1 MITSIREPM
10 KDNTLLIHCNFCGKS
25 RGEVGKLIVAN
36 DAGICDEC
44 IDLCSGI
51 LNRERND
58 TFRSDKKINR
68 ALDPVKIKQ
77 FLDLYVIGQEAAKI
91 ALSVGVTNHYKR
103 VFFETKL
110 ELEKSNVLMYGATG
124 SGKTLLARTIARYL
138 NVPFVIADATTLT
151 EAGYVGDDVDTMI
164 ARLFAEANYDV
175 TACQRGIVFLDEI
188 DKIGR
193 KTESPSITR
202 DVSGEGVQQA
212 LLKLIEGTVCRV
224 PIGNNKKHPSLD
236 QVEINTT
243 NILFIASG
251 AFSDL
256 NKVIEQRQRGTSMGF
271 HSIAIN
277 TNKSNKADWEDFIHY
292 GMIPELVGRFPV
304 LVLIEDLTLDD
315 FVTILTKP
323 KNNLVKQM
331 QFYFEADA
339 VQLDFTPDALYTI
352 AQESAEMKIGARGL
366 KSVIERTLQPYLY
379 KMTEIKEAGYKK
391 IQITAETVK
400 YNTEPIYT

>member
-1 MITSIREPM
+1 M
-10 KDNTLLIHCNFCGKS
+10 KENNTLLIHCNFCGKS
-25 RGEVGKLIVAN
+25 RNEVGKLIVAN
-36 DAGICDEC
+36 EAGICDEC

-51 LNRERND
+51 LNKERND

-68 ALDPVKIKQ
+68 ALDPIKIKQ
-77 FLDLYVIGQEAAKI
+77 FLDLYVIGQDEAKI
-91 ALSVGVTNHYKR
+91 ALSVGITNHYKR
-103 VFFETKL
+103 VFFTSKV
-110 ELEKSNVLMYGATG
+110 ELEKSNILMHGSTG
-124 SGKTLLARTIARYL
+124 SGKTLLAKTIARYL

-151 EAGYVGDDVDTMI
+151 ESGYVGDDVDTMI
-164 ARLFAEANYDV
+164 ARLFAESDYDV
-175 TACQRGIVFLDEI
+175 EACQRGIIFLDEI
-188 DKIGR
+188 DKVGR
-193 KTESPSITR
+193 KSEGPSITR

-212 LLKLIEGTVCRV
+212 LLKLVEGTVCRV

-236 QVEINTT
+236 QIDIDTS

-256 NKVIEQRQRGTSMGF
+256 SKVIQQRHGTGMGF
-271 HSIAIN
+271 NSVVKD
-277 TNKSNKADWEDFIHY
+277 TNKSTKANWEDFIHY

-304 LVLIEDLTLDD
+304 LVPIDELTLDD
-315 FVTILTKP
+315 FVAVLTKP

-339 VQLDFTPDALYTI
+339 VQLDFTPEALYTI
-352 AQESAEMKIGARGL
+352 AQEAANMKIGARGL

-379 KMTEIKEAGYKK
+379 KINEIKSAGYKK
-391 IQITAETVK
+391 IQISAETVK

>member
-1 MITSIREPM
+1 M
-10 KDNTLLIHCNFCGKS
+10 KENNTLSIHCNFCGKS
-25 RGEVGKLIVAN
+25 RNEVGKLIVAN
-36 DAGICDEC
+36 EAGICNEC

-51 LNRERND
+51 LNKERND

-68 ALDPVKIKQ
+68 ALDPIKIKQ
-77 FLDLYVIGQEAAKI
+77 FLDLYVIGQDEAKV
-91 ALSVGVTNHYKR
+91 ALSVGITNHYKR
-103 VFFETKL
+103 VFFTSKV
-110 ELEKSNVLMYGATG
+110 ELEKSNILMHGSTG
-124 SGKTLLARTIARYL
+124 SGKTLLAKTIARYL

-151 EAGYVGDDVDTMI
+151 ESGYVGDDVDTMI
-164 ARLFAEANYDV
+164 ARLFAEADYDV
-175 TACQRGIVFLDEI
+175 EACQRGIIFLDEI
-188 DKIGR
+188 DKVGR
-193 KTESPSITR
+193 KSESPSITR

-212 LLKLIEGTVCRV
+212 LLKLVEGTVCRV

-236 QVEINTT
+236 QIDIDTS

-256 NKVIEQRQRGTSMGF
+256 SKVMEQQRGTSMGF
-271 HSIAIN
+271 NSVVKD
-277 TNKSNKADWEDFIHY
+277 TNKSAKANWEDFIHY

-304 LVLIEDLTLDD
+304 LVPVQELTLDD
-315 FVTILTKP
+315 FIEVLTKP

-339 VQLDFTPDALYTI
+339 VQLEFSPEALHTI
-352 AQESAEMKIGARGL
+352 AQEAVKMKIGARGL

-379 KMTEIKEAGYKK
+379 KINEIKSAGYQK
-391 IQITAETVK
+391 IQISAETVK